1 MSNVKKLIC
10 LLFLLAWTSSAYP
23 ATVYKWVDKEGVVNF
38 TDDYEIVP
46 RVYRNGIEVEE
57 FLQEEGAPAPAHG
70 VAVKGK
76 EEFKSD
82 IYGEDGTRW
91 REKVLS
97 WKNRLNEA
105 TSNYEKARN
114 GLLDEGKGLIWHRYG
129 SKTQYQ
135 MVSAGLSGMSGRL
148 EEFKEQIAEAR
159 GMLERLSKEAKE
171 SKADPA
177 WLE

>member
-1 MSNVKKLIC
+1 MKKLIC

-114 GLLDEGKGLIWHRYG
+114 GLLDEGKGNLAQVREQDPISDGFCRTQWYEWALRRVQGTDCG
-129 SKTQYQ
+129 SKGY
-135 MVSAGLSGMSGRL
+135 VR
-148 EEFKEQIAEAR
+148 EAI
-159 GMLERLSKEAKE
+159 
-171 SKADPA
+171 
-177 WLE
+177 